1 MANGGLIQAARR
13 GGQAGPRPIL
23 ASPFAGWLP
32 KHLWN
37 RIKDPFAY
45 GVDFLPLAATT
56 ALNIAIQNDADF
68 VIVSGVAVVTE
79 ADNVTNVP
87 LPPFTALI
95 TDQAAGRN
103 YSNQPVH
110 FNNYFGTAQL
120 PKYWDIPKVVQ
131 AGGTLTV
138 QLALLAG
145 AATRLVR
152 ITFHG
157 FKVFPAEISEG

>member
-1 MANGGLIQAARR
+1 MANGGLIQAQRR

-45 GVDFLPLAATT
+45 GVDFLPLAASATA
-56 ALNIAIQNDADF
+56 ALNIAIQNDSDF
-68 VIVSGVAVVTE
+68 VIVAGVAVVTE
-79 ADNVTNVP
+79 VDNTTNLA
-87 LPPFTALI
+87 LPPFLVQI
-95 TDQAAGRN
+95 TDQGAGRN
-103 YSNQPVH
+103 YANTPVH
-110 FNNYFGTAQL
+110 FNNWFGTAQL
-120 PKYWDIPKVVQ
+120 PKYWDIPKVVA

-138 QLALLAG
+138 QLQNLI
-145 AATRLVR
+145 ATARNAR

-157 FKVFPAEISEG
+157 FKVFAAEIG

>member
-1 MANGGLIQAARR
+1 MANAGLLQAGR
-13 GGQAGPRPIL
+13 GRGQAGPRPIL

-32 KHLWN
+32 KYLWR

-45 GVDFLPLAATT
+45 GVDFLPLAGT
-56 ALNIAIQNDADF
+56 AAGNIAIQNDSDF

-79 ADNVTNVP
+79 ADNVTNVA

-103 YSNQPVH
+103 YSNQAVH

-138 QLALLAG
+138 TLAILAG
-145 AATRLVR
+145 AVNRNVR
-152 ITFHG
+152 ISFHG
-157 FKVFPAEISEG
+157 FKVFAAELEE